1 MNTRLIEKMLSG
13 DKYALSKVITSVELG
28 ENCLQDIMKAA
39 FGRESKAHIIGVT
52 GPPGAGK
59 STLINAMVS
68 KLVVNGKKAAII
80 AVDPNS
86 PFSGGAVLGDRVRM
100 NSLNLNENV
109 FIRSIS
115 SRDSLGGLSVST
127 YQIVKVFEAC
137 GYDYIFV
144 ETVGIGQ
151 SEVSIMDIVDTVV
164 LALAPGL
171 GDYIQALKAGVLEI
185 GDLLV
190 VNKCDRDGAEKLAT
204 DLKDIAFDISTD
216 WWSVPIIKT
225 NALKTNG
232 IDELIDKT
240 RLHNKKK
247 RENVDYE
254 ALNRKRIKLQLIR
267 LFEKKFSGI
276 VKENIET
283 KDNLD
288 EILGYILQGETS
300 PYRIVDYNKYSILDE
315 NDNTLCHY

>member
-1 MNTRLIEKMLSG
+1 MNSSIIEKMLSG

-28 ENCLQDIMKAA
+28 GNCLQEVMKAA
-39 FGRESKAHIIGVT
+39 FGRESSAHIIGVT

-68 KLVVNGKKAAII
+68 KLAVGAKKAAII
-80 AVDPNS
+80 AIDPNS
-86 PFSGGAVLGDRVRM
+86 PFTGGAVLGDRVRM
-100 NSLNLNENV
+100 NSLNLNDNV

-115 SRDSLGGLSVST
+115 NRDSLGGLSIST

-151 SEVSIMDIVDTVV
+151 SEVSVMDIVDTVV

-185 GDLLV
+185 GDLFV
-190 VNKCDRDGAEKLAT
+190 VNKCDKDGSHMLVNE
-204 DLKDIAFDISTD
+204 LKDIASDISTK

-225 NALKTNG
+225 NALETDG
-232 IDELIDKT
+232 IEELIEKT
-240 RLHNKKK
+240 RLHIKKK
-247 RENVDYE
+247 KANVDFE
-254 ALNRKRIKLQLIR
+254 VLKRKRIKLQLIR
-267 LFEKKFSGI
+267 LFEKKFSDL
-276 VKENIET
+276 VKKNIET

-288 EILGYILQGETS
+288 EVLEYILQGEAS
-300 PYRIVDYNKYSILDE
+300 PQSIVDYNKYSVLDE
-315 NDNTLCHY
+315 NDKTLCHY